1 MALPKAVAENAPL
14 DDEFALPSETKGEG
28 LGIGDFEGHL
38 VILRAA
44 GAETQMDTSF
54 GESTYIPSQILDV
67 DGDLTP
73 EGFEDIWV
81 WSAGVRS
88 QLKSATKAGKPI
100 VGVVG
105 KGTAKPGK
113 SAPWLIIEP
122 DAAQLAEAK
131 KAYTKYNTPF

>member
-1 MALPKAVAENAPL
+1 MALPKSVADAAGA
-14 DDEFALPSETKGEG
+14 DDDFALPSEAKGEG

-44 GAETQMDTSF
+44 GSETETDTAF
-54 GESTYIPSQILDV
+54 GLSTYIPAKILDV

-73 EGFEDIWV
+73 EGWEDIWV
-81 WSAGVRS
+81 WSSGVRS
-88 QLKSATKAGKPI
+88 QLKSAHKAGKPI

-113 SAPWLIIEP
+113 SAPWLLIEP
-122 DAAQLAEAK
+122 TEAQRQAARDAYNAQA
-131 KAYTKYNTPF
+131 PF